1 LGIWAAGGSTWI
13 HHQGPH
19 AVPVGERPFGSSRF
33 PTRWCG
39 RDLRRCEQN
48 ALRGAAVQWRA
59 HVRNAYMRRSDV
71 RNESPTCACYMLVQQ
86 RVCASRPTHGTNIA
100 AGDET
105 PARAIGICGNEQRS
119 GRRTALNIDGSRS
132 ASHSTRREPIDM
144 KRLASKPSPHV
155 LAQAVALDLWQHG
168 SERRPLRSSS
178 SGSTAASDG
187 CSEPHAVISYHCLMH
202 PTRSTTSMWLA
213 SASRQVLAH
222 IFAAALMRHVVLVT
236 RLEHDDAASRLMGG
250 VGQKRQRQ
258 HKVTAVLIHALATK
272 IFRGAA
278 GSGARP
284 TGWP

>member
-1 LGIWAAGGSTWI
+1 MALLAFQRAGADATSGD
-13 HHQGPH
+13 
-19 AVPVGERPFGSSRF
+19 ANK
-33 PTRWCG
+33 TRCW
-39 RDLRRCEQN
+39 
-48 ALRGAAVQWRA
+48 VQWRA

-236 RLEHDDAASRLMGG
+236 RLEHDDAASRLMGEASARSVSG
-250 VGQKRQRQ
+250 SIRSLQCSSMPWPPRFSV
-258 HKVTAVLIHALATK
+258 VPPE
-272 IFRGAA
+272 GAEGPRRPPRD
-278 GSGARP
+278 GSIPNREH
-284 TGWP
+284 